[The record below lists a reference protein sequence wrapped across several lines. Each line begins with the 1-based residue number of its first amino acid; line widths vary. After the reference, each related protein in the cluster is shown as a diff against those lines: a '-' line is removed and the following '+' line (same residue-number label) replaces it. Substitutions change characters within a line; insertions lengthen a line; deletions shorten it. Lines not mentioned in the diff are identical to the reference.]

1 MSGFSDTIVYVDE
14 SGDHS
19 LESIDP
25 QFPVFTLAFC
35 IFDKKTYSTEVVRA
49 LQQFKFAH
57 FGHDAVILHER
68 DIRKQTGQFGILVDK
83 NRREQ
88 FLDELT
94 DIIKNA
100 PFTLVAVAIEK
111 RRLTA
116 RYKEPS
122 NPYALAL
129 RFGLERI
136 HTYLQRDGEQGKTT
150 HVIVES
156 RGKKEDDQLQLEFLK
171 VCGGN
176 NYKNTALPFS
186 LVFASKLA
194 NSSGLQLA
202 DLIARPVSRHVLA
215 PDQQNRAFVA
225 FQDKFF
231 RSDKGVIGGF
241 GLKVFP

>member
-35 IFDKKTYSTEVVRA
+35 IFDKQKYSAEVVRA

-57 FGHDAVILHER
+57 FGHDSVILHER

-83 NRREQ
+83 GLRER

-94 DIIKNA
+94 EIIRNA
-100 PFTLVAVAIEK
+100 PFTLVVVAIEK
-111 RRLTA
+111 RRLTD
-116 RYKEPS
+116 RYKNPG

-136 HTYLQRDGEQGKTT
+136 HAFLQRNGEAGKTT

-171 VCGGN
+171 VCGGS
-176 NYKNTALPFS
+176 NYYSQALLFD
-186 LVFASKLA
+186 LVFASKLT

-215 PDQQNRAFVA
+215 PSQQNRAFEA
-225 FQDKFF
+225 CQDKFY
-231 RSDKGVIGGF
+231 RSDNGMVEGF